1 MSDKKTPDE
10 FDDFDARL
18 RRAQEGQSPTGLK
31 NGEFAETPSQGFGL
45 AFRIGT
51 ELVAALA
58 VGLFI
63 GYWLDIWLETTP
75 WMMVVFFFLGSGA
88 GIMNVYRAAQGI
100 GLGVGIGPGGKI
112 ISADGKETETAG
124 KPDKKDH
131 PGD

>member
-1 MSDKKTPDE
+1 MSDDKTPNE
-10 FDDFDARL
+10 LDDFDARL
-18 RRAQEGQSPTGLK
+18 RRAQEGRSADQED
-31 NGEFAETPSQGFGL
+31 GEFAKTPTQGFGL

-58 VGLFI
+58 VGLLI

-112 ISADGKETETAG
+112 VSGKDETD
-124 KPDKKDH
+124 DKKDTA
-131 PGD
+131 GD

>member
-1 MSDKKTPDE
+1 MSDKKTPGDS
-10 FDDFDARL
+10 DDFDARL
-18 RRAQEGQSPTGLK
+18 RRAQKGHSSAGEK
-31 NGEFAETPSQGFGL
+31 DGEFAETPSQGFGL

-51 ELVAALA
+51 ELVAALI

-112 ISADGKETETAG
+112 ISDKGENSESSG
-124 KPDKKDH
+124 KPEKKDQS
-131 PGD
+131 GD